1 MCLKNKNKL
10 YLLIELQTMVD
21 RVVSFAEPKE
31 DSIESLSSRRAIT
44 AAPYCTYT
52 LLWEASEGRQS
63 FANMNGDTVNALNS
77 AHAAG
82 SADSTPQTQK
92 SV

>member
-1 MCLKNKNKL
+1 M
-10 YLLIELQTMVD
+10 
-21 RVVSFAEPKE
+21 
-31 DSIESLSSRRAIT
+31 AIA

-52 LLWEASEGRQS
+52 LLWEASGGRQS
-63 FANMNGDTVNALNS
+63 FANMNGDTANALNS

-92 SV
+92 SM